1 MDETDYRDKKFSL
14 AEGLSRRQAEKI
26 LKSNLNNVE
35 IMKNRIKVLTSQSEY
50 NQFREKYQSSKIE
63 KHYQIH
69 EEVMK
74 EKEEI
79 KSLCQNQD
87 ESRIKK

>member
-1 MDETDYRDKKFSL
+1 
-14 AEGLSRRQAEKI
+14 
-26 LKSNLNNVE
+26 
-35 IMKNRIKVLTSQSEY
+35 MKNRIKVLTSQAEY

-63 KHYQIH
+63 RHYQIH

-87 ESRIKK
+87 